1 MDISTSTLAVGL
13 NTLAR
18 HGATAW
24 GLSSNEG
31 HALGGV
37 VPAEAASA
45 QAFLAG
51 FEALLAE
58 PSMNVRAVDLY
69 CAHEELSRL
78 LTDMS
83 ASFPLMQVVPY
94 TATTPVGVLARAARK
109 AAAAALDLAGHG
121 VITAGP
127 STDVDTA
134 SREYAATDGSVGF
147 RRGQNL
153 SGWGWLTS
161 SGRYDNGTHPGGDV
175 LSAELV
181 AVHRLLKSTPPS
193 RPLTVL
199 VDSQA
204 ALAVIEGLRSPA
216 DLRVPVPAGHDMK
229 RIMGRIADRCAHRDV
244 TFEWVR
250 GHSGHPLND
259 GADRLAVQA
268 RRGAQCG
275 VAPQTGRE
283 MAQRI
288 AQETVTAFHHF
299 APCAA

>member
-1 MDISTSTLAVGL
+1 MDLATSTLSVGL

-31 HALGGV
+31 HSLGGV
-37 VPAEAASA
+37 VAADAASA

-51 FEALLAE
+51 FEAMLAE
-58 PSMNVRAVDLY
+58 PSMSHRAIDLY
-69 CAHEELSRL
+69 CAHQELAAM
-78 LTDMS
+78 LTEMG
-83 ASFPLMQVVPY
+83 AAFPLVHVVPF
-94 TATTPVGVLARAARK
+94 TETTPVGVLARAARK
-109 AAAAALDLAGHG
+109 SAAAALDLAGHG
-121 VITAGP
+121 VIIASE
-127 STDVDTA
+127 STDVDTGE
-134 SREYAATDGSVGF
+134 REYAATDGSVGF

-161 SGRYDNGTHPGGDV
+161 SGRYDNGTHPGGDI

-181 AVHRLLKSTPPS
+181 AIHRLLKSTPVT

-204 ALAVIEGLRSPA
+204 ALGVIEALRSEDPSRA
-216 DLRVPVPAGHDMK
+216 PVPAGHDMK
-229 RIMGRIADRCAHRDV
+229 RILGRIADRCAQRDV

-275 VAPQTGRE
+275 VPKETSRE
-283 MAQRI
+283 VAQRI
-288 AQETVTAFHHF
+288 ARETVTAFQGESVR
-299 APCAA
+299 AA